1 MTKRKYSRE
10 VRLIGLCV
18 IVFEVLAAFTWG
30 AAFYSNV
37 GTLATT
43 AISAVSGSGGQS
55 IALTNTTAG
64 ASLSVPVKGTGF
76 FPVTVS
82 ATAQFMNSQNQTV
95 AQVQDGV
102 TVSPGDTRNLTMLI
116 PSSIG
121 ESRSAIDAYNIRSA
135 SMSHRF
141 TA

>member
-1 MTKRKYSRE
+1 MN
-10 VRLIGLCV
+10 
-18 IVFEVLAAFTWG
+18 W
-30 AAFYSNV
+30 
-37 GTLATT
+37 
-43 AISAVSGSGGQS
+43 AV
-55 IALTNTTAG
+55 ALT
-64 ASLSVPVKGTGF
+64 VTGF

-121 ESRSAIDAYNIRSA
+121 ESRSAIDAYNIKISIDVSSVYGLVGISA
-135 SMSHRF
+135 QVVVQPGKMGGNS
-141 TA
+141 T